1 MEPALKDRLLWRELG
16 RTSRHTA
23 IRGLYGDRS
32 LVENLDIVNE
42 LGGHSGCVN
51 ALRYLS
57 PAIDAIHSC
66 VDNDYEAGP
75 HPPESSTAQ
84 FALNTTVSTGH
95 TANIFSVKFMPHSGD
110 RTIVTCA
117 GDCEVRVVDIE
128 NSGRTTIPS
137 GTNNPT
143 TSRAQLHNVYKGVQ
157 YLSHG
162 DTNTRVYR
170 SHADRVKRI
179 VTESSPFLFL

>member
-75 HPPESSTAQ
+75 HPVDYWHLEVMINILTSILISLSRRLPSS
-84 FALNTTVSTGH
+84 LS
-95 TANIFSVKFMPHSGD
+95 
-110 RTIVTCA
+110 
-117 GDCEVRVVDIE
+117 
-128 NSGRTTIPS
+128 IPPFRP
-137 GTNNPT
+137 GTLPT
-143 TSRAQLHNVYKGVQ
+143 
-157 YLSHG
+157 
-162 DTNTRVYR
+162 
-170 SHADRVKRI
+170 
-179 VTESSPFLFL
+179 SSPSNSCPTLATGRS